1 MKFKILTGLLTGLVV
16 SGSATVLFC
25 QSSRAGNNSLF
36 SNGTLKYINTGI
48 LNAEPGVCAAVNKD
62 DYCTNRTLLFTIKR
76 RSDADASLK
85 KLPKFDLTV
94 VPFTNSQNYSVA
106 KIGHSDLVAGEK
118 AEDFLIQGE
127 EKYRKGDRQGA
138 IEAFSQAIEL
148 DPNYVEAYY
157 NRGTVRYILGDHK
170 GAIADF
176 NEVLR
181 INPNLFQ
188 AYVNRGNA
196 RDDSGDSQGAIAD
209 YNEAVRINPSDS
221 KAYYNRGVTRSRLG
235 DNKGAIADFNEALR
249 INPNYA
255 KAYNVR
261 GYARAEL
268 GDKQGAIQDF
278 QKAAGLFQKQ
288 GDRDNYNRAINN
300 LNKLQ

>member
-16 SGSATVLFC
+16 SGTTTVLFC

-62 DYCTNRTLLFTIKR
+62 DLLFTLKR

-157 NRGTVRYILGDHK
+157 NRGTVRYILGDNK

-235 DNKGAIADFNEALR
+235 DNKGAIADYNEALR

-261 GYARAEL
+261 GNARAEL

-278 QKAAGLFQKQ
+278 QKAADLFQKQ
-288 GDRDNYNRAINN
+288 GDRDSYQKVLDN
-300 LNKLQ
+300 LRRLQ